1 MAVRNFSPATKDKVA
16 EFGANPVCAPP
27 VCAPNDVTGKVQA
40 LASAV
45 VLKTEDVASDVS
57 SKAQD
62 WAGNVANKAQE
73 TASAVVHKTDD
84 GIAAVGHQM
93 NALGEKV
100 REAAPHN
107 GAIGSAATAVAD
119 ELQAGG
125 HYLEGHGLEAI
136 GKDLTD
142 VVRRHPIPSLLVGFG
157 LGCLLGMTLLQRR
170 S

>member
-1 MAVRNFSPATKDKVA
+1 MAVRSFAQDGKLKSA
-16 EFGANPVCAPP
+16 EFECATAP
-27 VCAPNDVTGKVQA
+27 APNDVKGKVRV

-45 VLKTEDVASDVS
+45 VLQAEGAAADVS
-57 SKAQD
+57 NKAQE

-73 TASAVVHKTDD
+73 TASAAVEKTNE

-93 NALGEKV
+93 NTLAGSV
-100 REAAPHN
+100 RNAAPHN
-107 GAIGSAATAVAD
+107 GTLGSAATTVAN

-136 GKDLTD
+136 GKDLTE
-142 VVRRHPIPSLLVGFG
+142 VVRRHPIPAILAGFG
-157 LGCLLGMTLLQRR
+157 IGCLIGMVLLPRR

>member
-1 MAVRNFSPATKDKVA
+1 MAVRNFAPVTKEKSTEEA
-16 EFGANPVCAPP
+16 ANMACAS
-27 VCAPNDVTGKVQA
+27 NDVAGKVQD

-45 VLKTEDVASDVS
+45 VLKTENVASDLS
-57 SKAQD
+57 NKAQD
-62 WAGNVANKAQE
+62 WAGNVAAKAQE
-73 TASAVVHKTDD
+73 TASAAVGKADD

-93 NALGEKV
+93 NALGDKV
-100 REAAPHN
+100 REAGPHN
-107 GAIGSAATAVAD
+107 GTLGSATAAVAD

-142 VVRRHPIPSLLVGFG
+142 VVRRHPVPSLLVGFG
-157 LGCLLGMTLLQRR
+157 LGCLIGMTLLQRR

>member
-1 MAVRNFSPATKDKVA
+1 MAVRTFPQDGKLKSNEYETKT
-16 EFGANPVCAPP
+16 PCAPD
-27 VCAPNDVTGKVQA
+27 DVKGKVQE
-40 LASAV
+40 LASSV
-45 VLKTEDVASDVS
+45 VLKAEDVAADVS
-57 SKAQD
+57 NKAQD
-62 WAGNVANKAQE
+62 WAGNVADKAQE
-73 TASAVVHKTDD
+73 TASAAVHKADD

-93 NALGEKV
+93 ASLGGSV
-100 REAAPHN
+100 RDAAPHN

-142 VVRRHPIPSLLVGFG
+142 VVRRHPIPALLIGFG
-157 LGCLLGMTLLQRR
+157 IGCLLGMAILPRR